1 MISTLSL
8 LLVLI
13 NAINGQVHLNRSNL
27 AQLCKYN
34 ISSTY
39 IDLSKQKIVSI
50 DANTFQGLSNLKSLN
65 LFSNP
70 LRSIDAN
77 AFQGLSNLEELNLRG
92 HELRSI
98 DANTFQ
104 GLSNI
109 KWLYFAGS
117 GTWSKISSIDAN
129 LFQGLTKL
137 VYLDLRYNQI
147 LSFDRNALVGLN
159 ELKKV
164 CLFDHRYGGIVNLPF
179 PDLSGICATNI
190 KCKVDLSKY
199 CDQ

>member
-77 AFQGLSNLEELNLRG
+77 AFQGLSNLEKLNLRG

-109 KWLYFAGS
+109 KWHPLELYSELVNELDADY
-117 GTWSKISSIDAN
+117 WKPIIDT
-129 LFQGLTKL
+129 QPVIGLTC
-137 VYLDLRYNQI
+137 
-147 LSFDRNALVGLN
+147 GLN
-159 ELKKV
+159 V
-164 CLFDHRYGGIVNLPF
+164 AI
-179 PDLSGICATNI
+179 
-190 KCKVDLSKY
+190 
-199 CDQ
+199 